1 MRVAVSSRRRWVSVM
16 VLLAMIA
23 TEVICFISNSPTRV
37 AHAASPIA
45 GLHISGNHI
54 LNSSGQVFIPHG
66 VNRAGTEYICVN
78 SSSVF
83 DGPSDANSVAAI
95 ASWGVTTVRVPLNED
110 CWLGINGLPSGSSAA
125 TYQQKIIDYVNLLNA
140 NNMAAILDLHWAAPG
155 GQQSTGQ
162 DLMPDADHAGAFWTS
177 VANTFK
183 NNSSVIFDLYNE
195 PHPSS
200 WSCWLNGSYG
210 ANQSPCGDV
219 GFAVAG
225 MQSMVNAVR
234 STGAANILMAGGLT
248 WSNDLSQWL
257 QNKPNDPKNNLAA
270 SWHLYNF
277 NGCSNTGCWD
287 SQVAPVA
294 AQVPVITGELGEND
308 CGSNF
313 VTSAMNWDDQHD
325 VGYLGWAW
333 NPYDCGGF
341 PALITNYDGTPTA
354 FGQGIKNH
362 LLSLAPPPP
371 PLTPDA
377 SGAININ
384 TGGSATTG
392 FYADGD
398 YSGGQTASTTNA
410 IDTSAVTKPAPQAVY
425 QSERYGN
432 FTYNVGNLTANA
444 AYTVR
449 LHFAEVYFT
458 SAGQRSFNVS
468 INGNQVISNFDIFA
482 SAGGANKA
490 IVKQFNASA
499 DASGTVKLQF
509 TSVVNNAKIDGIEV
523 TPAGSS
529 TPTPT
534 PTPSTT
540 PTPTPTPS
548 TTPTPTP
555 TPTPGGSVAINSG
568 GSAVGSF
575 VADTDVSGGTT
586 VATTNTIDTSAVT
599 NPAPQGVY
607 QTERYGNFTYTIPNL
622 TANAAYTVRLH
633 FAEVYFTSAGQR
645 SFNVS
650 INGNQVLSN
659 FDLYAAAGGQNKA
672 LIEQFNSRADASGT
686 VTIQFTSVVNNAK
699 IDGIEINPN
708 TSGTVAIN
716 AGGNAIGNF
725 SSDGGVS
732 GGTTVSTVN
741 TIDTSAVTNPAPQG
755 VYQSERYGNFTYTI
769 PNLTAKAAY
778 TVRLHFAEVYFT
790 SAGQRSFNVSING
803 TQALSNFDIF
813 AAAGGQNKAI
823 VKQSTT
829 NADTNGTV
837 TIQFTSVV
845 NNAKICGIEV
855 IPQ

>member
-1 MRVAVSSRRRWVSVM
+1 MNVVVSLRRRWVSVM
-16 VLLAMIA
+16 VLLTLVA
-23 TEVICFISNSPTRV
+23 TVFIGFISGSPSHV
-37 AHAASPIA
+37 AHAASPIN
-45 GLHISGNHI
+45 GLHIAGNHI
-54 LNSSGQVFIPHG
+54 LNSSGQVFVPHG
-66 VNRAGTEYICVN
+66 VDRAGTEYICVN

-83 DGPSDANSVAAI
+83 DGPSDAASVAAI
-95 ASWGVTTVRVPLNED
+95 ASWGVNTVRVPLNED
-110 CWLGINGLPSGSSAA
+110 CWLGINGLPSGSSASN
-125 TYQQKIIDYVNLLNA
+125 YQQQIINYVNLLNA
-140 NNMAAILDLHWAAPG
+140 NNIAVILDLHWAAAG

-195 PHPSS
+195 PHPAS

-234 STGAANILMAGGLT
+234 STGATNILMAGGLT

-257 QNKPNDPKNNLAA
+257 QNKPNDPQNNLAA

-277 NGCSNTGCWD
+277 NGCNNTGCWD

-308 CGSNF
+308 CASGF
-313 VTSAMNWDDQHD
+313 VTSAMNWDDQHG

-341 PALITNYDGTPTA
+341 PSLITNYDGTPTA
-354 FGQGIKNH
+354 FGQGIKDH

-377 SGAININ
+377 NGAININ
-384 TGGSATTG
+384 AGGSATSG

-398 YSGGQTASTTNA
+398 YSGGQTGSTTNA
-410 IDTSAVTKPAPQAVY
+410 IDTSAVTNPAPQAVY
-425 QSERYGN
+425 QTERYGN
-432 FTYNVGNLTANA
+432 FTYNVANLKANAAYNVRLHFSEFYFTSAGQRTFNVSINGSQVISNFDIFASAGGANKAIVKQFSASADASGTIQLQFSSIINNAKIDGIEVTPAGSPTPTPTPSTTPTPTPTPSTTPTPTPTPTPGQSIAINAGGGAVGGFVADTDGSGGTTVSSTNTIDTSAVTNPAPQAVYQTERYGNFTYTIPHLTANA

-468 INGNQVISNFDIFA
+468 INGTQVMSNFDIFA
-482 SAGGANKA
+482 AAGGENKA
-490 IVKQFNASA
+490 IIEQFNTKA
-499 DASGTVKLQF
+499 DGSGTVTIQF

-523 TPAGSS
+523 TANTSGA
-529 TPTPT
+529 
-534 PTPSTT
+534 
-540 PTPTPTPS
+540 
-548 TTPTPTP
+548 
-555 TPTPGGSVAINSG
+555 VAINTG
-568 GSAVGSF
+568 GNTVGSF
-575 VADTDVSGGTT
+575 GTDVGASGGTT
-586 VATTNTIDTSAVT
+586 VSSTNIIDTSAVT
-599 NPAPQGVY
+599 NPAPQAIY
-607 QTERYGNFTYTIPNL
+607 QTERYGNFTYTIPHL

-650 INGNQVLSN
+650 INGTQVMSN
-659 FDLYAAAGGQNKA
+659 FDIFAAAGGENKA
-672 LIEQFNSRADASGT
+672 IVKQFTTKADGSGT
-686 VTIQFTSVVNNAK
+686 VTIQFTSV
-699 IDGIEINPN
+699 I
-708 TSGTVAIN
+708 
-716 AGGNAIGNF
+716 
-725 SSDGGVS
+725 
-732 GGTTVSTVN
+732 
-741 TIDTSAVTNPAPQG
+741 
-755 VYQSERYGNFTYTI
+755 
-769 PNLTAKAAY
+769 
-778 TVRLHFAEVYFT
+778 
-790 SAGQRSFNVSING
+790 
-803 TQALSNFDIF
+803 
-813 AAAGGQNKAI
+813 
-823 VKQSTT
+823 
-829 NADTNGTV
+829 
-837 TIQFTSVV
+837 